1 MVGLK
6 VVNLMAVST
15 EAPMIGR
22 RYILNRPLGH
32 GGMGAVYHA
41 TDRLTGMPVAL
52 KRVTP
57 PNETSQTASTSDSQD
72 YRIAL
77 AGEFKVLSS
86 LRHPNIISVIDYGFD
101 DQRQP
106 YYTMELV
113 ENAQTI
119 IEAGSDRPLVEQVK
133 LLVQMLQAL
142 AYLHR
147 RGVIHRDLKPRNVL
161 VTGGQVKVL
170 DFGLS
175 VMAEQAGV
183 GVGSTAGTLAYMA
196 PEVLAGGQASEAAD
210 LYAVGVI
217 AYELFAGKHPFDS
230 EDVGTLLNNVLYVP
244 PDMDL
249 LSIDT
254 QLRLVLERLL
264 AKSRES
270 RYRTANEVLAELSEA
285 IDQPL
290 PLETAATRESFLQAA
305 RLIGRDEEVSKL
317 TDAMDEAAAGKGSAW
332 LIGGESGVGKSRL
345 IEELRAQAMVRGA
358 LVLRGQGVSEGG
370 MPYHLWHSPLRWL
383 ALLCELDDT
392 KLGILKSLL
401 PDLDSV
407 LGREIAEASE
417 LDVKAAQN
425 RLLTVIEDMFRQ
437 QKGTVVV
444 ILEDL
449 HWANESLDVLKRV
462 NQIVAELPLLI
473 IGSYRDDERPEL
485 PSGLP
490 GMNVLKLDR
499 LNEEGIAQL
508 SEAMLGDAGK
518 QPQVV
523 ELLQRETEGNVF
535 FLVEVVRVLAEE
547 AGTLER
553 IGMVTLPAQVFVGG
567 VQRII
572 QRRLSHIP
580 PESLPLL
587 QLAAVLGRYLDLDVL
602 RYLEPDINLDLWL
615 NTCSDA
621 AVLEVQEGEWRF
633 AHDKL
638 RDGVLE
644 GLAPETRREL
654 HGRIGIAMERLHP
667 NDPALYTLLAF
678 HYGQAGNEAR
688 ETQYAE
694 LGGRQALRTGAYRDA
709 IALFERALLLVLKRQ
724 TGRINQIKLRQIE
737 LKRQIADARLG
748 LGEYTLARTLYR
760 ENLNDAWSL
769 KDNRSTADALM
780 SLGDVSAALNEYPE
794 ARQYYQESLTLY
806 RGLDLPPLVARVLN
820 SLGSVAYE
828 TGAEDEA
835 RKLFQE
841 SLTLA
846 REAGSGWGM
855 AGSMQGAGSG
865 GSGQLAE
872 AQTAFQTALSH
883 YHDKKDRDALIAA
896 FQKFQQVIE
905 TEEVFEIPKKV
916 YQDALD
922 AFEKK
927 EDEWGAGLS
936 LAYLGRLAI
945 VADDL
950 SGARGNLL
958 NALKIAR
965 DANEI
970 PLALD
975 ILAAVGQLL
984 IKTDRKSLAVETLAL
999 ALHHAES
1006 AEYTQDEAERLLFGL
1021 EDQLDASVMSA
1032 SWEQG
1037 KTRTFAEAVSNLLAT
1052 L

>member
-1 MVGLK
+1 MTVLK
-6 VVNLMAVST
+6 DVDLMAVST

-41 TDRLTGMPVAL
+41 TDRLTGTPVAL
-52 KRVTP
+52 KRVIQP
-57 PNETSQTASTSDSQD
+57 GEAAQFASTGDSQD

-77 AGEFKVLSS
+77 AGEFKVLAS
-86 LRHPNIISVIDYGFD
+86 LRHPHIISVIDYGFD

-119 IEAGSDRPLVEQVK
+119 IEAGAERPLVEQVG

-161 VTGGQVKVL
+161 VTDGQVKVL

-175 VMAEQAGV
+175 VMAEQGGV

-196 PEVLAGGQASEAAD
+196 PEVLAGGQASESAD

-230 EDVGTLLNNVLYVP
+230 DDVATLLNNVLYVA
-244 PDMDL
+244 PDVDL
-249 LSIDT
+249 LNIDS
-254 QLRLVLERLL
+254 RLTMVLERLL
-264 AKSRES
+264 AKSRDS
-270 RYRTANEVLAELSEA
+270 RYRTANEVLSELSEA

-305 RLIGRDEEVSKL
+305 RLVGRDAELAKL
-317 TDAMDEAAAGKGSAW
+317 TAAMDEAIAGKGSSW
-332 LIGGESGVGKSRL
+332 LIGGESGVGKSRFV
-345 IEELRAQAMVRGA
+345 EELRAQAMVRGA
-358 LVLRGQGVSEGG
+358 LVLRGNGVSDGG
-370 MPYHLWHSPLRWL
+370 TPYHLWRAALRWL
-383 ALLCELDDT
+383 SLLSELDDAQ
-392 KLGILKSLL
+392 LGILKSLL
-401 PDLDSV
+401 PDLDSL
-407 LGREIAEASE
+407 LGREITEAAE

-425 RLLTVIEDMFRQ
+425 RMFKVIEDLFRQ
-437 QKGTVVV
+437 QKGPVVV

-449 HWANESLDVLKRV
+449 HWAHESLEALGHL
-462 NQIVAELPLLI
+462 NQIVADLPLFI

-485 PSGLP
+485 PTRLP
-490 GMNVLKLDR
+490 TMNVLKLER
-499 LNEEGIAQL
+499 LDEAGIAQL
-508 SEAMLGDAGK
+508 SAAMLGDAGK

-694 LGGRQALRTGAYRDA
+694 LGGKQALRTGAYRDA
-709 IALFERALLLVLKRQ
+709 IALFERALVLVLKRQ
-724 TGRINQIKLRQIE
+724 TGRISQLKLHQIE
-737 LKRQIADARLG
+737 IKRQIADARLG
-748 LGEYTLARTLYR
+748 LGEYAQARILYR
-760 ENLNDAWSL
+760 ENLNDAWAL

-806 RGLDLPPLVARVLN
+806 RSLDVLPLVARVLN

-835 RKLFQE
+835 RK
-841 SLTLA
+841 
-846 REAGSGWGM
+846 
-855 AGSMQGAGSG
+855 
-865 GSGQLAE
+865 
-872 AQTAFQTALSH
+872 
-883 YHDKKDRDALIAA
+883 
-896 FQKFQQVIE
+896 
-905 TEEVFEIPKKV
+905 
-916 YQDALD
+916 
-922 AFEKK
+922 
-927 EDEWGAGLS
+927 
-936 LAYLGRLAI
+936 
-945 VADDL
+945 
-950 SGARGNLL
+950 
-958 NALKIAR
+958 
-965 DANEI
+965 
-970 PLALD
+970 
-975 ILAAVGQLL
+975 
-984 IKTDRKSLAVETLAL
+984 
-999 ALHHAES
+999 
-1006 AEYTQDEAERLLFGL
+1006 
-1021 EDQLDASVMSA
+1021 
-1032 SWEQG
+1032 
-1037 KTRTFAEAVSNLLAT
+1037 
-1052 L
+1052 